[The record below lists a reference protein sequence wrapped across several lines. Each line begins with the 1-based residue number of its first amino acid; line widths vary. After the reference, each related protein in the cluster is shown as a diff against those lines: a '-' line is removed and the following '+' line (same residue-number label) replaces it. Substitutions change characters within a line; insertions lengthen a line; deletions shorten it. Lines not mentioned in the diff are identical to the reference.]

1 MRRETGT
8 PPAQAVVLVLGA
20 RVSGAGLSKTLR
32 CRVQAAAD
40 YLRGHP
46 AAACIT
52 TGGQGRDEPCSEGEA
67 AKRALEALG
76 IEPGR
81 ITAETRSRT
90 TLENLRFSKAILAEM
105 GCGPAVVIATQG
117 YHMRRACMMARHI
130 GLLPHPLYAESNPR
144 ALPKNLCRE
153 ALATLKFLLFY
164 RKG

>member
-8 PPAQAVVLVLGA
+8 PAQAIVLVLGA

-105 GCGPAVVIATQG
+105 GRGPAVVIATQG